1 VPARCACTPTGCVIT
16 GESRL
21 AARKHVG
28 ELLDTDTIPITPDL
42 VRGALELE
50 HTQQGVLP
58 HRLPAWARAQGDGQL
73 AMAEAQPS
81 GVRLA
86 LRTRATVVELD
97 TLRTRE
103 GYRGIPP
110 RPDGVYDLLVDGE
123 LTVQVT
129 TTGGKTLLLDMA
141 TGAALGDDRLGVAA
155 PAYGEGDTE
164 PVLHPKR
171 GGLQAQPGVWG
182 SEVDARR

>member
-1 VPARCACTPTGCVIT
+1 M
-16 GESRL
+16 
-21 AARKHVG
+21 
-28 ELLDTDTIPITPDL
+28 DTIPITPDL

-123 LTVQVT
+123 LTAQVT

-171 GGLQAQPGVWG
+171 GGLQAHRGFGDRKLMLGG
-182 SEVDARR
+182 SCSCSSARTVLMNPASPRRVRGARCCP